1 MVLIV
6 KENSKGKIELTKEEL
21 TQIVEEA
28 KEEGRREGWV
38 YPNPIPN
45 PNPFVPYY
53 TTTTSGYVETAEGN
67 SAERLSNVR

>member
-21 TQIVEEA
+21 TQIIEEA
-28 KEEGRREGWV
+28 KEEGRREAWV
-38 YPNPIPN
+38 YPNPILN
-45 PNPFVPYY
+45 PNPCVPYY
-53 TTTTSGYVETAEGN
+53 TTTALLYVDTAEGN